1 MPSTSQPP
9 AGRAHREPLP
19 SGLFVGLTTLDVVH
33 RVSAPPDPNT
43 KVTAR
48 RQDVAAGG
56 PAANAAVVFAALG
69 GRATLVTALGAGAA
83 ASAARDDLESHGVRV
98 VDVGPRGFAL
108 AVSAVAV
115 DERTGERTVVSP
127 DGGRVEVAP
136 PGHVHELVRG
146 QDVVLLDGHHPS
158 LQAVAARA
166 ARAAGVPVLLDA
178 GRWKPHLAD
187 LVPWCDV
194 VAASGDFRLGPE
206 PDARAEAVGPGLRAV
221 GVPRVAVTHGGDPV
235 EWWDGDRSGTVPVPR
250 VDVVDTLGAGDA
262 FHGALAWAL
271 ASGTPFAGA
280 IAEAARVAS
289 LRVTVAGPRAWL
301 TLLGA
306 PPVPTAPPG
315 TDALSAEPPTVA
327 SRDELVARA
336 RALVELA
343 RSDGRRRVLG
353 IAGPP
358 GSGKSTLAAQVAD
371 ALGDAAVVVGQDG
384 YHLAQRELE
393 RLGRADRKG
402 APDTFDA
409 AGFVALLERLVGQG
423 PGDPVVVAP
432 EFRREI
438 EEAVAGAVPVHADTA
453 LVVTEGNYL
462 LLDEG
467 PWARVRPLLDEAW
480 FLDPDDAAR
489 VEGLVARHVRHG
501 RSEADARAWVERS
514 DEANARLVRPGAQR
528 ADVVVRL
535 ADW

>member
-1 MPSTSQPP
+1 V
-9 AGRAHREPLP
+9 RP

-33 RVSAPPDPNT
+33 RVSAPPHPNT

-69 GRATLVTALGAGAA
+69 GRATLVTALGSGAA
-83 ASAARDDLESHGVRV
+83 ASAARDDLEAHGVRV
-98 VDVGPRGFAL
+98 VDVAPGGFAL

-127 DGGRVEVAP
+127 DGGRAEVGA

-146 QDVVLLDGHHPS
+146 QQVVLLDGHHPA
-158 LQAVAARA
+158 LQTVAARA
-166 ARAAGVPVLLDA
+166 AQAAAVPVVLDA
-178 GRWKPHLAD
+178 GRWKPHLAE
-187 LVPWCDV
+187 LVPRCDV
-194 VAASGDFRLGPE
+194 VAASGDFRLGAE
-206 PDARAEAVGPGLRAV
+206 PGARAESVGPGLRAV
-221 GVPRVAVTHGGDPV
+221 GVPRVAVTHGGEPV
-235 EWWDGDRSGTVPVPR
+235 EWWEGERSGTLPVPA

-262 FHGALAWAL
+262 FHGALAWSV
-271 ASGTPFAGA
+271 ASGAGFVEA
-280 IAEAARVAS
+280 LEDAARVAS
-289 LRVTVAGPRAWL
+289 LRVTVAGPRDWL
-301 TLLGA
+301 ALLERPADPGPAA
-306 PPVPTAPPG
+306 PEPVTA
-315 TDALSAEPPTVA
+315 T

-336 RALVELA
+336 RALVDLA

-358 GSGKSTLAAQVAD
+358 GSGKSTLATQVAD
-371 ALGDAAVVVGQDG
+371 ALGGAAVVVGQDG
-384 YHLAQRELE
+384 FHLAQRELE

-409 AGFVALLERLVGQG
+409 AGFVTLLGRLVGQG

-438 EEAVAGAVPVHADTA
+438 EEPVAGAVPVDPAAA
-453 LVVTEGNYL
+453 LVITEGNYL
-462 LLDEG
+462 LLDDG
-467 PWARVRPLLDEAW
+467 PWARVRALLDEAW
-480 FLDPDDAAR
+480 FLAPDDALR

-501 RSEADARAWVERS
+501 RAEAKARAWVERS
-514 DEANARLVRPGAQR
+514 DEANARLVRPSAVR

-535 ADW
+535 TDW